1 MQPGISK
8 WDLDTPALCVDLD
21 IFEANIAKAQS
32 VLTKNGIASR
42 PHAKTPKCAASAKLQ
57 LAAGAIG
64 ICTAKLSEAEAL
76 AHEGIDKICMT
87 TGNLSPARIRCAR
100 QLAKRHLQF
109 IQAVDY
115 ALNAR
120 DLSDAA
126 KEAGIT
132 ADVVDVAVGTRS
144 GIPAGDERSHSHSS
158 WARCRT

>member
-1 MQPGISK
+1 VQPGISK

-42 PHAKTPKCAASAKLQ
+42 PHAKTHKCAAIATLQ
-57 LAAGAIG
+57 LAAGAI
-64 ICTAKLSEAEAL
+64 CTAKPSGAEAL

-158 WARCRT
+158 WTRCRT